1 MKLKWL
7 FLIGILFFISC
18 EKDQK
23 DDLEGKWQLKEV
35 TYSDGTTQ
43 VVDTVW
49 YNFMNTLFMIQ
60 LYVPSSDGN
69 GVYPYRH
76 GLRNWVDSQT
86 LFIELTDPEPV
97 EDFLPL
103 TDWTKR
109 TRTFTVE
116 KITGSKLLLSSEGKT
131 YLFRKY

>member
-1 MKLKWL
+1 MKLKLL
-7 FLIGILFFISC
+7 FLSAILLFLSC

-23 DDLEGKWQLKEV
+23 DELEGKWQLKEV
-35 TYSDGTTQ
+35 TYSDGTTHA
-43 VVDTVW
+43 VDTVW

-60 LYVPSSDGN
+60 LYAPSLGEDGE
-69 GVYPYRH
+69 YHHRH
-76 GLRNWVDSQT
+76 GLRNWEDDKT

-109 TRTFTVE
+109 TRSFTVE
-116 KITGSKLLLSSEGKT
+116 KVTGSKLILSSEDKT
-131 YLFRKY
+131 YSFRKF